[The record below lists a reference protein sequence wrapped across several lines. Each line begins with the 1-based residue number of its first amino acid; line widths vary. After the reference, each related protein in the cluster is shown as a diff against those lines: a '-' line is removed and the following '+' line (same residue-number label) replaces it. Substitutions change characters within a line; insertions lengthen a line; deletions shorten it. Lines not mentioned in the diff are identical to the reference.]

1 MEHGSPQR
9 RTALVVDD
17 DVFVLSAVA
26 DMLSEEG
33 YDVHTASNG
42 FSAMRQAT
50 ELRPDV
56 ILLDLVLPERSGPEV
71 LSELRTN
78 AATRDLAVVV
88 VSGHPDGLSDAQ
100 IADIDGL
107 VVKPFDERDLLLM
120 VQRAVQ
126 HAVGRILR
134 GEIRGQ
140 PSHASLLSVVTF
152 LGAPLPRSTRSE
164 TTCPASR
171 RHGSDAS

>member
-26 DMLSEEG
+26 DMLAEEG

-56 ILLDLVLPERSGPEV
+56 ILLDLVLPERSGTEV
-71 LSELRTN
+71 LNELRTN
-78 AATRDLAVVV
+78 AATRDAAVVV
-88 VSGHPDGLSDAQ
+88 VSGQPDGLSDALR
-100 IADIDGL
+100 AAMDGL
-107 VVKPFDERDLLLM
+107 VVN
-120 VQRAVQ
+120 
-126 HAVGRILR
+126 
-134 GEIRGQ
+134 
-140 PSHASLLSVVTF
+140 PS
-152 LGAPLPRSTRSE
+152 E
-164 TTCPASR
+164 
-171 RHGSDAS
+171 

>member
-17 DVFVLSAVA
+17 DVFVLAAIA

-42 FSAMRQAT
+42 FSAIRHAA

-71 LSELRTN
+71 LSELRN
-78 AATRDLAVVV
+78 GAATRDMAVVV
-88 VSGHPDGLSDAQ
+88 VSGHPDALSDAQ

-107 VVKPFDERDLLLM
+107 VVKPFDEQDLLLT

-126 HAVGRILR
+126 RAATRRAEVAPVVAGSHHP
-134 GEIRGQ
+134 Q
-140 PSHASLLSVVTF
+140 PARAHRTTNAYH
-152 LGAPLPRSTRSE
+152 TRW
-164 TTCPASR
+164 R
-171 RHGSDAS
+171 

>member
-71 LSELRTN
+71 LNELRTN
-78 AATRDLAVVV
+78 AATRDAAVVV

-107 VVKPFDERDLLLM
+107 VVKPFDERDLLLTVHRA
-120 VQRAVQ
+120 VQRA
-126 HAVGRILR
+126 
-134 GEIRGQ
+134 
-140 PSHASLLSVVTF
+140 
-152 LGAPLPRSTRSE
+152 
-164 TTCPASR
+164 ASR
-171 RHGSDAS
+171 RAEVAPVAAGAHHPQSARAHRATNTSHTRWR

>member
-1 MEHGSPQR
+1 MEYGWPQR

-17 DVFVLSAVA
+17 DVFVLAAIA
-26 DMLSEEG
+26 DLLSEEG

-71 LSELRTN
+71 LNELRTSV
-78 AATRDLAVVV
+78 ATRDSAVGV
-88 VSGHPDGLSDAQ
+88 VSGHPDGLTDAQ

-107 VVKPFDERDLLLM
+107 VVKPFDEHDLLLTIHRA
-120 VQRAVQ
+120 VQRAATRRTEVAPVAAGGH
-126 HAVGRILR
+126 HA
-134 GEIRGQ
+134 Q
-140 PSHASLLSVVTF
+140 PARAHRATN
-152 LGAPLPRSTRSE
+152 AYHTRW
-164 TTCPASR
+164 R
-171 RHGSDAS
+171 

>member
-1 MEHGSPQR
+1 MEHGSLQR

-17 DVFVLSAVA
+17 DVFVLAAVA

-71 LSELRTN
+71 LNELRTS

-88 VSGHPDGLSDAQ
+88 VSGHPGGLTDA
-100 IADIDGL
+100 
-107 VVKPFDERDLLLM
+107 
-120 VQRAVQ
+120 
-126 HAVGRILR
+126 
-134 GEIRGQ
+134 
-140 PSHASLLSVVTF
+140 
-152 LGAPLPRSTRSE
+152 RSPTS
-164 TTCPASR
+164 TVWS
-171 RHGSDAS
+171 

>member
-26 DMLSEEG
+26 DMLAEEG

-100 IADIDGL
+100 IPDIDGL
-107 VVKPFDERDLLLM
+107 VVKPFDERDLLLT

-126 HAVGRILR
+126 RAACRRAEVAPVAAGAHHPQLARAHR
-134 GEIRGQ
+134 ATNA
-140 PSHASLLSVVTF
+140 SH
-152 LGAPLPRSTRSE
+152 TRW
-164 TTCPASR
+164 R
-171 RHGSDAS
+171 